1 MCKSVSGLKYIEFQM
16 HSIFIEWKR
25 IKQRIIW
32 PEIDETTGVP
42 NPSSIGIHFHPTV
55 RWIINRLYHRNR
67 LIARIKGY
75 NSRTKLYELY
85 LTRFFPELDHPNR
98 EMKTISSTK
107 SEIIEVRIPFH
118 LNSSPSMSRESRFRI
133 ESGISPNL

>member
-1 MCKSVSGLKYIEFQM
+1 MQISFRLEIY
-16 HSIFIEWKR
+16 R
-25 IKQRIIW
+25 ISNAFNIHWMKTNQTKDYLA
-32 PEIDETTGVP
+32 EIDETTGVP